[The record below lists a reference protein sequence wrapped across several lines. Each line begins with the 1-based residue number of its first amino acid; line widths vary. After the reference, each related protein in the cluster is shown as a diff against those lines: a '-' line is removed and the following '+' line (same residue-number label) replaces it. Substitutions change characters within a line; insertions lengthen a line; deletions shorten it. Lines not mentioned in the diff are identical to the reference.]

1 MYELNQSLCAL
12 FLESTEKIY
21 AKSSVEVT
29 IYTTEDIPQPT
40 SQDIIILD
48 KGSLGKDITIR
59 LNVTGTISE
68 EIQTK
73 SLTIPVPVIDAGQ
86 KLDEEGVRTTIG
98 SKVYNVTTLVF
109 KNNVQE
115 SNKSGSVTNKSE
127 VEIE

>member
-1 MYELNQSLCAL
+1 MYELSQNLCAL

-40 SQDIIILD
+40 AQDIIILD

-73 SLTIPVPVIDAGQ
+73 SLTIPVPVIDVGHNLNEQ
-86 KLDEEGVRTTIG
+86 GVRDEIG
-98 SKVYNVTTLVF
+98 PKVYNVTVKVY
-109 KNNVQE
+109 KNNTE
-115 SNKSGSVTNKSE
+115 KSSNDNNVDKKSE
-127 VEIE
+127 VELG

>member
-1 MYELNQSLCAL
+1 MYELSQSLCAL
-12 FLESTEKIY
+12 YLESTEKIY

-48 KGSLGKDITIR
+48 MGSLGKDITIR

-73 SLTIPVPVIDAGQ
+73 SLTIPVPVIDVGHNLNEQ
-86 KLDEEGVRTTIG
+86 GVRDEIG
-98 SKVYNVTTLVF
+98 PKVYNVTVKVF
-109 KNNVQE
+109 KNNTE
-115 SNKSGSVTNKSE
+115 KSSNDNKVDKKSE
-127 VEIE
+127 VELG

>member
-12 FLESTEKIY
+12 YLESTEKIY

-98 SKVYNVTTLVF
+98 SKVYNVTTLVI

-115 SNKSGSVTNKSE
+115 SNESGSITNKSE

>member
-1 MYELNQSLCAL
+1 MYELSQSLCAL

-21 AKSSVEVT
+21 AKTSVEVT

-73 SLTIPVPVIDAGQ
+73 SLTIPVPVIDVGHNLNEQ
-86 KLDEEGVRTTIG
+86 GVRDEIG
-98 SKVYNVTTLVF
+98 PKVYNVTVKVF
-109 KNNVQE
+109 KNNTE
-115 SNKSGSVTNKSE
+115 KSSNDNKVDKKSE
-127 VEIE
+127 VELG